1 MIRSTLRG
9 GWHHGRPERRERRGA
24 ARLAPALLL
33 LAAVV
38 TGEGCAPAV
47 RALAGTTRPAML
59 PAEGGAAAPQLIRF
73 AWRYEDETFE
83 ANGDGAVR
91 VQPPD
96 RARLDFFLANGLAG
110 GYAILE
116 GDSLHVP
123 GIDLVRRFLPPVPL
137 LWGTLGR
144 RVVPAAPDTIVRQ
157 EGDTVRADIGVRPP
171 GTAGERSGRVWRMH
185 YAPDGLRRMERLEEG
200 RVVEAIWRERV
211 ADALWRMR
219 YVHERGK
226 RRLTITVRDTTVT
239 EGFDEAIWRRPPT
252 R

>member
-1 MIRSTLRG
+1 V
-9 GWHHGRPERRERRGA
+9 GR
-24 ARLAPALLL
+24 ALLL
-33 LAAVV
+33 LVAAVTV
-38 TGEGCAPAV
+38 EGCAPAV
-47 RALAGTTRPAML
+47 RALAGTTRPVAL
-59 PAEGGAAAPQLIRF
+59 PAEGGVASPQLIRF

-96 RARLDFFLANGLAG
+96 RARLDFFLVNGLAG

-116 GDSLHVP
+116 GDSLQVP

-157 EGDTVRADIGVRPP
+157 DGDTVRTDIGVRPP
-171 GTAGERSGRVWRMH
+171 GTAGERGGRVWRMH
-185 YAPDGLRRMERLEEG
+185 YAPEGLRRMERIEDG
-200 RVVEAIWRERV
+200 RVVEAIWREPV
-211 ADALWRMR
+211 VDALWRMR

-239 EGFDEAIWRRPPT
+239 EGFDEAIWRRTPA